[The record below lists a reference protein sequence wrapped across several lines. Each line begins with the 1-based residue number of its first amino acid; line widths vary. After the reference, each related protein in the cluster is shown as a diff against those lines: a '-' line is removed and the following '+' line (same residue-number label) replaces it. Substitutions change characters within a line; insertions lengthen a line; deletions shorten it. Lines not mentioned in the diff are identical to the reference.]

1 MFLRT
6 VRVKSGG
13 IQREYLRLVE
23 AFRENGKTKHRTVVN
38 LGRKDLLAP
47 HAQDLLRILTDAPR
61 HSAVS
66 DANAIGA
73 WDWGPVLVARHLWC
87 ELELDK
93 VCVRLAPRARY
104 CSQDCA
110 DRMFALVAN
119 RLCYPTSEHG
129 LARWLE
135 TDFVCD
141 SQGQRWEPAWRSD
154 AERLNSK
161 LPRVRVQM
169 KQLKSWYRA
178 LDALFA
184 RKKLI
189 EVELFARL
197 RSLFALKV
205 DLVFYDLTST
215 YFEGAGPPTLGAFG
229 YSRDKRPR
237 NRQVEIGMVMVD
249 GWPIAHHVFAGN
261 IRDESTVSTVLKDL
275 QARFGIRRVVFVG
288 DRGMITSDNLALIRS
303 SEQGYVMGLPR
314 RRRPD
319 VYALVQK
326 ATGPWLSCPAGIT
339 NREKKHPCETKVQ
352 EVPTSE
358 SGVRVFVV
366 HSEERL
372 EYERTQRT
380 KAMTKVRTELEKLS
394 ERIANNKLRAP
405 EKIGA
410 SATRILQRH
419 HGYRYYDWSYKK
431 GQFNFFEHPV
441 NLPSEIAC
449 EGKYIIQTEEKNLTA
464 QQAVDI
470 YKQLTEVERSFRCL
484 KDVFDLRPVY
494 HQTDSRVEAHVFVAT
509 LAFVLH
515 RALEK
520 KLKAHGIDISAS
532 EALTALRT
540 VRVVDLAFADGS
552 TKRCVTKGSGRAA
565 AILRAVGIA
574 DLMPPNPAATSGKEV
589 PITP

>member
-1 MFLRT
+1 MFLRV
-6 VRVKSGG
+6 VRAKSGG
-13 IQREYLRLVE
+13 VQREYLRLVE
-23 AFRENGKTKHRTVVN
+23 AFRENGKTKHRTIVN

-61 HSAVS
+61 RSAVS
-66 DANAIGA
+66 DANAVGA

-87 ELELDK
+87 ELGLDK
-93 VCVRLAPRARY
+93 VCVRSAPAGRY
-104 CSQDCA
+104 CGQDCA

-141 SQGQRWEPAWRSD
+141 SQGQRWEPAWRSE

-178 LDALFA
+178 LDGLFS

-189 EVELFARL
+189 EVELFASL
-197 RSLFALKV
+197 RTLFALKV

-261 IRDESTVSTVLKDL
+261 VRDECTVSTVLKDL
-275 QARFGIRRVVFVG
+275 QARFGIGRIIFVG

-303 SEQGYVMGLPR
+303 SKQGYVMGLPR

-326 ATGPWLSCPAGIT
+326 ATGPWLPCTCGIT
-339 NREKKHPCETKVQ
+339 NREKKRPYETKVQ

-366 HSEERL
+366 HSDERL

-380 KAMTKVRTELEKLS
+380 KAMAKVREELSKLS

-419 HGYRYYDWSYKK
+419 HGYRYYDWSYKQD
-431 GQFNFFEHPV
+431 QFSFFEHPV
-441 NLPSEIAC
+441 NLPREIAC

-494 HQTDSRVEAHVFVAT
+494 HQTDRRVEAHVFVAT

-520 KLKAHGIDISAS
+520 KLRAHAIDISAS

-552 TKRCVTKGSGRAA
+552 TKRCVTKGSARAA
-565 AILRAVGIA
+565 AILRAVGIE
-574 DLMPPNPAATSGKEV
+574 DLMPPCPNATDVKEV
-589 PITP
+589 PVTP